1 MAKRALPSWLRT
13 AGFVLLA
20 AILLAFAFKG
30 VDLGEVWDAAK
41 DANWAYIALSV
52 SLGYFALL
60 SRGKRWTLVLNHLGH
75 KTPVW
80 NAVHSIGIGY
90 LVNMALP
97 RAGEVAR
104 ATALSNAQKTPLN
117 VVLGTIIMERTI
129 DLLLLLGL
137 IGLTFMRASGEL
149 KELLALTQTE
159 STDDQASGFPWGIAL
174 AVLLALGI
182 FSAWLFRRRIQTSAI
197 FLRFKAFLKGL
208 MEGIRAVGQLPNQ
221 WVYWGHTLVI
231 WICYYA
237 MVYVCFFA
245 LPSTA
250 HLNLSEGLFIMVAAS
265 LGIVI
270 PVPGGIGAYHYL
282 VAMALVV
289 LGLQYEEGLAFATIV
304 HAAQSLMLMI
314 VGIIGFIGLSQKTK
328 ATNG

>member
-1 MAKRALPSWLRT
+1 MAKLALPSWLRT
-13 AGFVLLA
+13 AGFVLSA
-20 AILLAFAFKG
+20 AILLAYAFNG
-30 VDLGEVWDAAK
+30 VNLSEVWDAAK

-60 SRGKRWTLVLNHLGH
+60 SRGKRWTLVLNHLGY
-75 KTPVW
+75 KTPKW
-80 NAVHSIGIGY
+80 NAIHSIGIGY

-137 IGLTFMRASGEL
+137 IGLTFLRASGEL
-149 KELLALTQTE
+149 KDLLALTQTE
-159 STDDQASGFPWGIAL
+159 AAEEQASGFPWGI
-174 AVLLALGI
+174 VLTAFLALGLLT
-182 FSAWLFRRRIQTSAI
+182 AWLFRRRIKTSSI
-197 FLRFKAFLKGL
+197 YLRFKAFLTGL

-221 WVYWGHTLVI
+221 WAYWGHTLFI

-245 LPSTA
+245 LQSTSD
-250 HLNLSEGLFIMVAAS
+250 LNLSEGLFVMVAAS

-304 HAAQSLMLMI
+304 HAAQSLMLMV